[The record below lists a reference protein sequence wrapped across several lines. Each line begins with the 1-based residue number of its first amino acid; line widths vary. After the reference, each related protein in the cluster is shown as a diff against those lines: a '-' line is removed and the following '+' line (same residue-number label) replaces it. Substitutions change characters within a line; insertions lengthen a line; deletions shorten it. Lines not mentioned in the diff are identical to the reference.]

1 MPDYSAELAELMPE
15 TTTIPRQGVGIN
27 VRRLLK
33 LRGPLMAMIF
43 TALFVPAVALIL
55 LFVPK
60 FYLAG
65 AELEFKEVRPGILDS
80 GDSGQ
85 RSSYES
91 YVNTQIRYIE
101 GYALRKAV
109 LEDPDVRQNT
119 DLATRDDA
127 LQRLVSSL
135 EASFIP
141 NTELVGLSYKDEDR
155 EDAVLI
161 LDTVVQKYM
170 DYVQE
175 QETSSGGIKRRTL
188 TEKEDELSKRLEE
201 LRARL
206 VELRKSAGIAPGETG
221 VLEPAE
227 AESYRLQLASAESDL
242 AAAESNL
249 RLNENQL
256 EQVNQKLGSYE
267 SEPNN
272 PIYSLG
278 IEERVLQHPA
288 VVLLTEQLA
297 QVQQELTVLED
308 RYVDEAPQLRV
319 KRRERDVLAEKV
331 DSVEAGVRGE
341 MLNVLKAQVEVAID
355 ESAAARDA
363 AQSRAEQLRAL
374 LNNLRQE
381 SIEKASDL
389 AEIDK
394 TDQQIAEVNA
404 QLDQVREELFQLEVE
419 SNAPARVEI
428 ASGANAEQQPSQR
441 DRIKFLLVALLGCFS
456 IALFTGV
463 ALESTDQN
471 IRSGEDVAY
480 VSSLPLLSSI
490 PHTAEDRLP
499 AQVNAAMLTAEHPNT
514 LTADEFRR
522 TVARILNSPGL
533 AGEARSVLVV
543 SPARGDGKTTL
554 AANLAIVLA
563 QADRRVLLVD
573 VDSRN
578 PGIERA
584 FGLRHGPGLAEMLL
598 GEELPHDPDQATEF
612 ENLFVLGPGLRSS
625 GLVERLASREMR
637 EFLAGAEDIFDHVI
651 IDTPASLLMSEAR
664 LVAPMVDGVVV
675 VVGAGISTFGM
686 LRRCLRILDDV
697 GGKLLGI
704 VVNGVRHSPL
714 GYLKGNLDQ
723 YYASHGSAAAGPRT
737 IPPRPRSR
745 EASIVL
751 VGDEDRGR

>member
-15 TTTIPRQGVGIN
+15 NTTIPRQGVGIN

-43 TALFVPAVALIL
+43 AALFVPAVVLIM

-60 FYLAG
+60 FFIAG
-65 AELEFKEVRPGILDS
+65 AELEFKEVRPGILDTN
-80 GDSGQ
+80 DRGQ

-91 YVNTQIRYIE
+91 FVNTQIRYIE

-109 LEDPDVRQNT
+109 LEDPEVRQNT
-119 DLATRDDA
+119 DLANRDDA
-127 LQRLVSSL
+127 LQTLVENL

-141 NTELVGLSYKDEDR
+141 NTELVGLSYKDENR

-161 LDTVVQKYM
+161 LSTVVEQYM
-170 DYVQE
+170 AYALE

-188 TEKEDELSKRLEE
+188 TEKEGELSVRLEE
-201 LRARL
+201 LRGRL
-206 VELRKSAGIAPGETG
+206 VKLRKAAGIAPGETG

-242 AAAESNL
+242 AAAEANL
-249 RLNENQL
+249 RLNENKL
-256 EQVNQKLGSYE
+256 SQVNEKLASFE
-267 SEPNN
+267 SDPTR
-272 PIYSLG
+272 PVYSLG
-278 IEERVLQHPA
+278 IEELVLQNPA
-288 VVLLTEQLA
+288 VMLLTEQLA

-308 RYVDEAPQLRV
+308 RYVEDAPQLRV
-319 KRRERDVLAEKV
+319 KRREQEVLAEKLEI
-331 DSVEAGVRGE
+331 VEADVRGE
-341 MLNVLKAQVEVAID
+341 MLNVLDAQVEQEID
-355 ESAAARDA
+355 EGEAARDA
-363 AQSRAEQLRAL
+363 ALLRAEQLRSL

-394 TDQQIAEVNA
+394 VDQEIAEVTA

-419 SNAPARVEI
+419 SNAPARVGI

-441 DRIKFLLVALLGCFS
+441 ERVKFLLIALLGCFS
-456 IALFTGV
+456 VALFTGV

-480 VSSLPLLSSI
+480 VSNLSLLSSI

-499 AQVNAAMLTAEHPNT
+499 AQVNAAMLTAEYPGT

-522 TVARILNSPGL
+522 TVARILSSPGL
-533 AGEARSVLVV
+533 VGEARSVLVV

-554 AANLAIVLA
+554 ASNLAIVLA

-578 PGIERA
+578 PGVERA
-584 FGLRHGPGLAEMLL
+584 FGLRHGAGLAEMLA
-598 GEELPHDPDQATEF
+598 GEDLSHDPDQATEF
-612 ENLFVLGPGLRSS
+612 ENLFVLGPGLRTA
-625 GLVERLASREMR
+625 GLVDRLASREMR
-637 EFLAGAEDIFDHVI
+637 EFLAGAEDLFDHVI

-664 LVAPMVDGVVV
+664 LLAPMVDGVVV

-697 GGKLLGI
+697 GSKIMGV

-723 YYASHGSAAAGPRT
+723 YYASQGPANSGMNAT
-737 IPPRPRSR
+737 SR
-745 EASIVL
+745 QRNRDASIVL
-751 VGDEDRGR
+751 VGDQKRGQ